1 MKRLFGV
8 LLVSILSTGTALAAS
23 GPARSDMIEPA
34 AFNHRLPA
42 EHTVEVRN
50 MPAVDVA
57 RLKAEDARNAAR
69 KDLPPRFA
77 AALPV
82 DITPRNAG
90 TWDEIDGDRLVWRL
104 RIASRDALSLNFG
117 FSEYRMPAGGH
128 LLVYPAGLPK
138 NANRDLLR
146 AFTAADNDAH
156 GQLWTPIVS
165 GDHAVIEVVVPRA
178 RADELKLRLTR
189 VNHDYVGFE
198 RIAKQMSRGVRPTGT
213 SGSCNIDVVCPE
225 GDGWRDQ
232 IRSSAT
238 YTRNGTFTCS
248 GSLVNNAANDR
259 KMYFL
264 TAHHCGMSGSGAAAS
279 IVVYWNFQNSTCRI
293 PGSPE
298 SGQDGD
304 GSLAQNQSGSVLRAT
319 YSPSDFT
326 LLELDDPADPVFN
339 LYWSGWDR
347 RDTTFPGAT
356 GIHHPQTAE
365 KRISHSIVPTVIS
378 GYFNTTGNDHHYV
391 QWQPTGGITEPGSSG
406 SPLYSPDNRVIGQ
419 LHGGLSSC
427 SATGTD
433 RTDYYGRVTTSWT
446 GGGSSANRL
455 SDWLDPGATGAQF
468 IDGIDGAG
476 GNEAPVANFSS
487 SVSAMTATFTDL
499 SSDSDGTIESY
510 SWDFGDG
517 TTSTSA
523 NPSKTY
529 AGKGLYNVILTV
541 TDDDGATASKLRRV
555 KVGGRLIGP

>member
-1 MKRLFGV
+1 MKRLFGTF
-8 LLVSILSTGTALAAS
+8 LLTICSISTAFAATGTIL
-23 GPARSDMIEPA
+23 PA
-34 AFNHRLPA
+34 AFGHRLPA
-42 EHTVEVRN
+42 EHTVEVRT

-57 RLKAEDARNAAR
+57 RLKAEDARNAGR

-77 AALPV
+77 AAIPV

-90 TWDEIDGDRLVWRL
+90 TWDRIDGDRLVWRL
-104 RIASRDALSLNFG
+104 RIESRDALSLNFG
-117 FSEYRMPAGGH
+117 FSEYRMPTGGH
-128 LLVYPAGLPK
+128 LLIYPAGLPK
-138 NANRDLLR
+138 NANRELFR
-146 AFTAADNDAH
+146 GFTAADNDAH
-156 GQLWTPIVS
+156 GQLWTPIVT

-178 RADELKLRLTR
+178 KADELKLHLTR

-198 RIAKQMSRGVRPTGT
+198 RIARRQFAGVQPAGT

-238 YTRNGTFTCS
+238 YTRNGVWTCS
-248 GSLVNNAANDR
+248 GALVNNAANDH

-264 TAHHCGMSGSGAAAS
+264 TAHHCGMSASGAAAS
-279 IVVYWNFQNSTCRI
+279 IVVYWNFQNSTCRT

-304 GSLAQNQSGSVLRAT
+304 GSLAQNQSGSTLRAT

-326 LLELDDPADPVFN
+326 LLELDDPADPAFN

-347 RDTTFPGAT
+347 RDMTYSGAT
-356 GIHHPQTAE
+356 GIHHPSTAE

-406 SPLYSPDNRVIGQ
+406 SPLYSPANRVIGQ

-427 SATGTD
+427 SATGTN
-433 RTDYYGRVTTSWT
+433 RTDYYGRITTSWT
-446 GGGSSANRL
+446 GGGGNASRL
-455 SDWLDPGATGAQF
+455 SNWLDPGATGVEF
-468 IDGIDGAG
+468 IDGLDGSG
-476 GNEAPVANFSS
+476 GNNEAPVANFTSS
-487 SVSAMTATFTDL
+487 TSGMTVTFTDL
-499 SSDSDGTIESY
+499 SSDSDGSIASY
-510 SWDFGDG
+510 NWDFGDG
-517 TTSTSA
+517 TTSTAA

-529 AGKGLYNVILTV
+529 AGKGLYNVVLTV
-541 TDDDGATASKLRRV
+541 TDDDGGTASKMRRV
-555 KVGGRLIGP
+555 KVGQRLHIP